1 MTSTTSTPTIMH
13 PKARESAV
21 AAPHRADT
29 PSRLSRRLGTFDAVV
44 MGLGAMIGAG
54 VFAAIGPAARAAGA
68 GMLIGLLVA
77 AFVAYCNATSSA
89 ELASLYPESGG
100 TYVYGRKRLSAF
112 WGFIA
117 GWGFVIGKLASCA
130 AMALTFGYYAAPA
143 LARPLAVGAVV
154 ALTAV
159 NYFGVSKTALL
170 TRAIVAF
177 VLAALAFVVAGT
189 VFGGRP
195 ELDHLQP
202 LFDAGVYG
210 ILQAAGLLFFAFAGY
225 ARIATLGEEVV
236 DPARTIPRAIPL
248 ALAITLAVYA
258 AVAVSALLAVG
269 AAALAQAPAPLVAAI
284 ESGRWAALSPVVRIG
299 AAVAS
304 LGVLLSLLAGV
315 SRTAFAMASNRDFP
329 AFLDAVHPRYRV
341 PYRAELVAG
350 AIVAAIVAVSD
361 IRNAI
366 GFSSFAVLT
375 YYAIAN
381 ACALTLTARERQW
394 PRWLAICG
402 LAGCAALALS
412 LPLPSVLG
420 GAGLLLAGAGAFAL
434 RNRMR
439 AAGAR

>member
-1 MTSTTSTPTIMH
+1 MSGKSTKP
-13 PKARESAV
+13 AV
-21 AAPHRADT
+21 AARNA
-29 PSRLSRRLGTFDAVV
+29 PSPDRLSRRLGTFDAVTL
-44 MGLGAMIGAG
+44 GLGAMIGAG
-54 VFAAIGPAARAAGA
+54 VFSAIGPAARAGGA

-77 AFVAYCNATSSA
+77 GFVAYCNATSSA

-100 TYVYGRKRLSAF
+100 TYVYGRKRLGDV

-117 GWGFVIGKLASCA
+117 GWSFVIGKLASCA
-130 AMALTFGYYAAPA
+130 AMALTFGYYAAPE

-170 TRAIVAF
+170 TRVIVVF
-177 VLAALAFVVAGT
+177 VLAVLVVVVAAI
-189 VFGGRP
+189 VFGGAT
-195 ELDHLQP
+195 EVGHLQP
-202 LFDAGVYG
+202 LLDHGVYG
-210 ILQAAGLLFFAFAGY
+210 ILQSAGLLFFAFAGY

-236 DPARTIPRAIPL
+236 DPSRTIPRAIPL
-248 ALAITLAVYA
+248 ALGVTLLVYA

-284 ESGRWAALSPVVRIG
+284 ESGRWAAWSPAVRVG
-299 AAVAS
+299 ATVAS

-315 SRTAFAMASNRDFP
+315 SRTAFAMASKRDFP

-341 PYRAELVAG
+341 PHRADVIAGALVAG
-350 AIVAAIVAVSD
+350 IAALAD

-394 PRWLAICG
+394 PRWLAVCG

-412 LPLPSVLG
+412 LPVASVLG
-420 GAGLLLAGAGAFAL
+420 GAALLLAGTAAFVL
-434 RNRMR
+434 RRWAR
-439 AAGAR
+439 AAGNR